1 MTTSVETYLLEGCG
15 RCPLGGTPQ
24 CKVHSWSEELVQLRR
39 IILECGLTEEMKWGV
54 PCYTYQGNNIF
65 LLSAFK
71 DNCSVSFFKGVLLED
86 AEGVLVAPGKNSQ
99 ASRVFRFTS
108 VQQVNEQEDLL
119 KRYIFEAIEVEKA
132 GLQVEFM
139 KNPEPIPEELQ
150 AKLDEDPFFRAAFA
164 ALTPGRQRGYI
175 LHISGAKQSAT
186 RASRVEKHVSRIMEG
201 KGIHDR
207 P

>member
-1 MTTSVETYLLEGCG
+1 
-15 RCPLGGTPQ
+15 
-24 CKVHSWSEELVQLRR
+24 VQLRR
-39 IILECGLTEEMKWGV
+39 IILECGLTEEVKWGV
-54 PCYTYQGNNIF
+54 PCYTFEGNNIF
-65 LLSAFK
+65 LLRAFK
-71 DNCSVSFFKGVLLED
+71 DICSVSFFKGVLLED

-132 GLQVEFM
+132 GLQVEFK
-139 KNPEPIPEELQ
+139 KNSEPIPEELQ
-150 AKLDEDPFFRAAFA
+150 AKLDEDPFFRAAFE

-186 RASRVEKHVSRIMEG
+186 RASRVEKHVPRILEG